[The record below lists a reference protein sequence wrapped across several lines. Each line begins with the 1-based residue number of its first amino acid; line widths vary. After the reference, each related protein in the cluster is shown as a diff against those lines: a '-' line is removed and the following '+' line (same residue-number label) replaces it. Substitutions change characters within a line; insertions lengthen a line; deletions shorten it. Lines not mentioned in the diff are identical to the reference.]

1 MTFRF
6 LVHSTVHTKRIFLM
20 LKIIEKSFSEAL
32 ELSKSK
38 LDSQFHQL
46 QSQNNQHKESTRD
59 LIESVKEELADRI
72 LRVQSDCGIPLSVCF
87 SAHKDEDY
95 QGKGEENLR
104 FSGCSVNVDNV
115 LDTKSVEIQKLFQ
128 LFEIFY

>member
-6 LVHSTVHTKRIFLM
+6 LVHSTVHTNRIFLM

-32 ELSKSK
+32 ELSKSN
-38 LDSQFHQL
+38 LESQFLQL
-46 QSQNNQHKESTRD
+46 ESENNQHKERTRD
-59 LIESVKEELADRI
+59 LIESVKAELIDKMLRI
-72 LRVQSDCGIPLSVCF
+72 QSECGIPLSVCF
-87 SAHKDEDY
+87 SAQKDEDY

-115 LDTKSVEIQKLFQ
+115 LDTK
-128 LFEIFY
+128 